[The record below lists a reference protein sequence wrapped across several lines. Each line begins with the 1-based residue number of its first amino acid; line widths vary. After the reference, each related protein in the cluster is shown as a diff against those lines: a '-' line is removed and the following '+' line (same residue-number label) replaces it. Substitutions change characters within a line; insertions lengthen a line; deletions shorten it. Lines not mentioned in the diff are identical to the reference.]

1 MTIPEQIKNKLQL
14 KESCEVEYKS
24 AAGGFPVKEFWIT
37 FSAFAN
43 TNGGTIVLGVKQK
56 GNQFIPDGLSEELV
70 GKYRKQ
76 FWDDAHNKSCVNYPM
91 LVESDVQK
99 FETEGGQRLLI
110 FRVPRASHDMRPIFL
125 HGNPLG
131 NTYKRRDEGDY
142 QCSDDEV
149 RQMFSDANNM
159 RQSADSR
166 ILRNYTMDD
175 IDLPT
180 LQQYRRAYDK
190 KHEDH
195 PWTMVDDMKFLENIG
210 AYRKDRVN
218 SVEGFTVAGMLMFG
232 KTQSITDP
240 ECCQEFFPDYRERL
254 SDDPQIRWTNRVYP
268 DGTWE
273 ANLYQFFTRVL
284 PMLQHAL
291 PVPFSLDEQQRR
303 NETTTAHTSL
313 REALANS
320 LIHAAYT
327 VRGNV
332 VVDRYFDRIVISNPG
347 TMLVSLEEFYEG
359 GHSICRNPLLQK
371 MFVFLGIGE
380 KGGTGADVIAK
391 GWADNGWAIPTLC
404 EKTAPDR
411 VETVLYVS
419 GNTTETTAVTTETTT
434 ETLGDKTRFIRKIG
448 DKLATNKE
456 IGDKLAIKPFIGDKI
471 AINEDVV
478 DKLADIMVFLKQH
491 PRSKSADVAELMGM
505 GTSNVR
511 NYLNCLVLLELVS
524 TDGANKN
531 RVYSITEI

>member
-1 MTIPEQIKNKLQL
+1 MTIPEQLKNNLQL
-14 KESCEVEYKS
+14 KENSEVEYKS

-56 GNQFIPDGLSEELV
+56 GRKFFPDGLSKELIS
-70 GKYRKQ
+70 KYRKQ
-76 FWDDAHNKSCVNYPM
+76 FWDDANNKSCVNYPM
-91 LVESDVQK
+91 LVESDVQE
-99 FETEGGQRLLI
+99 FETESGQCLLI
-110 FRVPRASHDMRPIFL
+110 FRIPRASHDLRPVFL
-125 HGNPLG
+125 HGNPFG

-166 ILRNYTMDD
+166 ILRNYTIDD

-180 LQQYRRAYDK
+180 LHQYRRAYDK

-195 PWTMVDDMKFLENIG
+195 PWVTLDDMKFLENIG
-210 AYRKDRVN
+210 AYRKDRSN

-254 SDDPQIRWTNRVYP
+254 SDDPKIRWTNRVYP

-273 ANLYQFFTRVL
+273 VNLYQFFTRVL
-284 PMLQHAL
+284 PMMQHAL
-291 PVPFSLDEQQRR
+291 PVPFSLDETQRR
-303 NETTTAHTSL
+303 NDTTTAHTSL
-313 REALANS
+313 REALANA

-327 VRGNV
+327 IRGNIV
-332 VVDRYFDRIVISNPG
+332 IDRYFDRIVISNPG

-359 GHSICRNPLLQK
+359 GHSICRNPIVQK
-371 MFVFLGIGE
+371 MFVFIGIGE

-391 GWADNGWAIPTLC
+391 GWTDNGWQIPTIQ

-411 VETVLYVS
+411 VETILYVS
-419 GNTTETTAVTTETTT
+419 ERAFVVNVASEIVDKHNFVNKITEKLLTNT
-434 ETLGDKTRFIRKIG
+434 
-448 DKLATNKE
+448 E
-456 IGDKLAIKPFIGDKI
+456 IGDKLAIKLFVGDKMEVNK
-471 AINEDVV
+471 AAV
-478 DKLADIMVFLKQH
+478 DKMAEIMMYLSHNPRTKSTTLAEQMSMSV
-491 PRSKSADVAELMGM
+491 S
-505 GTSNVR
+505 TSR
-511 NYLNCLVLLELVS
+511 NYLNCLHVLDFIVTE
-524 TDGANKN
+524 GANKN
-531 RVYSITEI
+531 RVYSLR